1 MKIHIYLRT
10 ALCLL
15 FLNSHYFVIT
25 AQDIHFTNFGFSP
38 LNTNPALTGVFP
50 GDVRANASY
59 KQQWGVFSDL
69 VSYTTFSGSA
79 DFKLGNKIADF
90 SPWRAGVLL
99 NYDQAGW
106 SRLQNMSFTLAGSYM
121 MPLTKKDF
129 LSGGVSAGFNQ
140 RSFRTQDLTWDD
152 QYVERIYDPN
162 VVSKD
167 VGLFDGSTNYTTL
180 NAGINYHRQAPNSR
194 GAFDFGFGAF
204 QFNKPSVNFRTG
216 VKISCDPRFSASL
229 STNLPLSDRFD
240 ILLDGLYQIQGPHK
254 ELVGGIGGRIYL
266 INKETSLLAL
276 EAGVSVRSAD
286 AFSPHIGLLYNQ
298 WRIAV
303 NFDANYS
310 QFTNATN
317 RLGGPEVHVM
327 YIFKRVRPAN
337 YCPLC
342 PTSL

>member
-1 MKIHIYLRT
+1 MTLQ
-10 ALCLL
+10 
-15 FLNSHYFVIT
+15 YFVIY

-59 KQQWGVFSDL
+59 KQQWGTFSDL

-79 DFKLGNKIADF
+79 DFKLGNKLTAF
-90 SPWRAGVLL
+90 NPWRAGVLF

-121 MPLTKKDF
+121 LPMSKKDF
-129 LSGGVSAGFNQ
+129 LSAGVSAGFNQ

-152 QYVERIYDPN
+152 QYAERFYDPSI
-162 VVSKD
+162 VSKD

-180 NAGINYHRQAPNSR
+180 NAGINYHRQAPDSR
-194 GAFDFGFGAF
+194 GAFDLGVGVF
-204 QFNKPSVNFRTG
+204 QFNKPSVNFRTTTR
-216 VKISCDPRFSASL
+216 ISLDPRFAASL
-229 STNLPLSDRFD
+229 STNLPLGDRFD
-240 ILLDGLYQIQGPHK
+240 ILIDGVYQIQGPHQ
-254 ELVGGIGGRIYL
+254 ELVGGIGGRLYL
-266 INKETSLLAL
+266 INKATSLLAL
-276 EAGVSVRSAD
+276 EVGVSLRSAD
-286 AFSPHIGLLYNQ
+286 AFSPHIGALYNQ

-310 QFTNATN
+310 QFTNASN
-317 RLGGPEVHVM
+317 GLGGPEVHLM